1 MKKTLLLFLLL
12 PFLGFAQT
20 PLSGDYIISNT
31 NTDSNFKTLAAA
43 VNRLN
48 AVGVNAPVR
57 FLLDENQT
65 LTSLL
70 SINSF
75 SNTTSS
81 TVTIKPNTGRTIT
94 INANMPDA
102 SNGVPA
108 VIRING
114 SSNIIIDGSNSA
126 LNTKNLTLI
135 NNDNIN
141 YTARAIIW
149 IASNGSTG
157 SSNITVKNANFR
169 FSTRNQQLTLLT
181 GIYSGNNG
189 IGGNNSISVQE
200 NTAANSNI
208 SIINNEMFNVKDG
221 VNINGS
227 ATTSISPTGWK
238 IQGNKIGTTVTAEKP
253 VRGIY
258 VSNALNYEISGN
270 TLSGI
275 RNTENQGNDCAA
287 IVLLGTS
294 TGTISSN
301 IINDIVNT
309 QHNNGTASAGIFVKT
324 TATTNISNNI
334 ISNVYN
340 TTADSNDYNFYNKA
354 SSIFVSSGSVTNI
367 YYNTLI
373 ASGAPNGTSRAACL
387 YTAGGS
393 GINVKNNI
401 FINTQAN
408 EQYAV
413 FNNGGSFGQISN
425 NDYYVTNS
433 ANNFLN
439 RIGST
444 LYAGTTAGT
453 VPAYWNSAASDSNSR
468 NILPTF
474 TSATDYHLQDATAN
488 NNLTAVAI
496 TGITTDFDGD
506 TRVKP
511 YMGADEVLKCVP
523 TGDQTSFG
531 NNTWTGYV
539 YRMASNA
546 ALPPNVAYPALPSST
561 IATYIGTVTEN
572 KEFDRNVGTGAITGT
587 TTNFACDTAPSDRF
601 FVRYKMRTTI
611 TEAGL
616 YSFDLGSDDGIRLF
630 VDGVQVFTRWNQ
642 HGYTADYFTQNLSV
656 GDHEFVLEYYED
668 GGEARVAFTSRLP
681 KGDPTVF
688 GDKVWNVYGYVN
700 NDLTL
705 TNTRY
710 AGYYVDPNLN
720 IESTTYWPRAKSPS
734 VASNWQGALIPDN
747 NFTTVFKRKGFPC
760 GQYQIQR
767 ANYDDAIEIY
777 IDGTLVFSRSGW
789 DNNPALINNGALYKL
804 NSNSRIEIRLRE
816 DGGDANLGINF
827 IKKDLVYN
835 GTGTLENGSSV
846 VINANTTLTS
856 DLTVCSC
863 TINPNYTL
871 TVPTN
876 VTLTVDED
884 INVGTGGKLLIQSGG
899 ALLQTTTSKTMFTGN
914 TTAFELQRTTHI
926 SRFDLTY
933 WSTPVTNSTYTMH
946 DLSPETLYDK
956 YFHWDAAGTR
966 WLVDPSGTSLVMQVG
981 KGYSIRGPQSF
992 DITTASDFTAKFNGT
1007 PNNGTIALAVEKD
1020 KYNLIGNPYPSAID
1034 AQQLLDVSRNPDIGA
1049 LYFWT
1054 HNSPPAIIAG
1064 TNTYRYSSSDYVVYT
1079 LTGSTRIDNSPI
1091 AKGFDGKIAAG
1102 QGFFVKPKTAVINFT
1117 NDIRKGAADN
1127 NQFYKTAK
1135 TTNLEANHIWLNLT
1149 NTEGAFK
1156 QLLVGY
1162 IEGATNGIDQNYDG
1176 ISMSANTYI
1185 DFYSFNESKKLT
1197 VQGRALPFDD
1207 TDIVQLGYKSTIE
1220 GEFTIAI
1227 DHADGI
1233 FDTQEVYLEDKFT
1246 GIITDLRKENYTFK
1260 TAIGTSTTRFVLRY
1274 TNKTLGTDDFENT
1287 TNNVLV
1293 SVKSKVIKVNTGTEN
1308 IKEVNIYNIGG
1319 QLIYNKNKVDSNE
1332 LTISNLP
1339 SGNQVLLVK
1348 VILDNDREVT
1358 KKIIFN

>member
-12 PFLGFAQT
+12 PFLGFAQVT
-20 PLSGDYIISNT
+20 VGTHIVGPSQPAPYNSLALAITNLNT
-31 NTDSNFKTLAAA
+31 GIDKAGA
-43 VNRLN
+43 VIL
-48 AVGVNAPVR
+48 
-57 FLLDENQT
+57 LLDESET
-65 LTSLL
+65 LNSQLIINKFSDNNSL
-70 SINSF
+70 
-75 SNTTSS
+75 
-81 TVTIKPNTGRTIT
+81 TIKPNINKSIT
-94 INANMPDA
+94 ISGNFGNSSSA
-102 SNGVPA
+102 SLIKLNGARNVT
-108 VIRING
+108 
-114 SSNIIIDGSNSA
+114 IDGSNSTLTSSNLTFKNVSTINYDNSAEVHSAIVWIANTSGNGANNNIIKNVSFEGSSNDPTSATSAGIVLSNTTNMQTAETISNSDNTISNNFFSKMKFGIWVLGGSA
-126 LNTKNLTLI
+126 LNQNLVI
-135 NNDNIN
+135 ANN
-141 YTARAIIW
+141 TFG
-149 IASNGSTG
+149 SSTG
-157 SSNITVKNANFR
+157 SDAILIDAIKLSNTQNTTVSGNKVLRLARTNNSTFIAGIYLYNKSLNCSIVKNKISNIK
-169 FSTRNQQLTLLT
+169 STGLAA
-181 GIYSGNNG
+181 GIYIDIDATND
-189 IGGNNSISVQE
+189 
-200 NTAANSNI
+200 AN
-208 SIINNEMFNVKDG
+208 
-221 VNINGS
+221 
-227 ATTSISPTGWK
+227 
-238 IQGNKIGTTVTAEKP
+238 
-253 VRGIY
+253 
-258 VSNALNYEISGN
+258 L
-270 TLSGI
+270 
-275 RNTENQGNDCAA
+275 
-287 IVLLGTS
+287 
-294 TGTISSN
+294 
-301 IINDIVNT
+301 
-309 QHNNGTASAGIFVKT
+309 
-324 TATTNISNNI
+324 NISNNFI
-334 ISNVYN
+334 YGIQSSANNQY
-340 TTADSNDYNFYNKA
+340 DY
-354 SSIFVSSGSVTNI
+354 TNAGHGI
-367 YYNTLI
+367 YF
-373 ASGAPNGTSRAACL
+373 S
-387 YTAGGS
+387 AGKK
-393 GINVKNNI
+393 INVFFNSVVLNENQGTLSAPMFIKSGNNFDIRNNI
-401 FINTQAN
+401 FYNSQTGNGIKYALYSLINDKTIFSTINYNIYLTSSGGFVGFMGAN
-408 EQYAV
+408 QTSIADWRIKTSQDLQSTSNIPV
-413 FNNGGSFGQISN
+413 FSTELYLDASSTTNKSNLGG
-425 NDYYVTNS
+425 
-433 ANNFLN
+433 
-439 RIGST
+439 
-444 LYAGTTAGT
+444 
-453 VPAYWNSAASDSNSR
+453 
-468 NILPTF
+468 
-474 TSATDYHLQDATAN
+474 TS
-488 NNLTAVAI
+488 I
-496 TGITTDFDGD
+496 TSITTDIDNNA
-506 TRVKP
+506 RVKP
-511 YMGADEVLKCVP
+511 YIGAHELVACVP
-523 TGDQTSFG
+523 AGDQTSFG

-539 YRMASNA
+539 YRMANNA
-546 ALPPNVAYPALPSST
+546 ALPPNVAYPALPAST

-587 TTNFACDTAPSDRF
+587 TTNFACDAAPSDRF

-616 YSFDLGSDDGIRLF
+616 YSFDLGSDDGIRLL

-705 TNTRY
+705 ANTRY

-734 VASNWQGALIPDN
+734 VAVNWQGALIPDN

-777 IDGTLVFSRSGW
+777 IDGNLVFSRSGW

-804 NSNSRIEIRLRE
+804 NSNSRVEIRLRE

-835 GTGTLENGSSV
+835 GTGTLESGSSV

-871 TVPTN
+871 TVPKN
-876 VTLTVDED
+876 ITLTVDED

-914 TTAFELQRTTHI
+914 TTAFELQRTNNI
-926 SRFDLTY
+926 SRYDLTY
-933 WSTPVTNSTYTMH
+933 WSTPVTNSTFTMH

-956 YFHWDAAGTR
+956 YFHWDAAGSR
-966 WLVDPSGTSLVMQVG
+966 WLVDPNGTSVVMQVG
-981 KGYSIRGPQSF
+981 KGYSIRGPQSYE
-992 DITTASDFTAKFNGT
+992 ISTAKDFTAKFNGT
-1007 PNNGTIALAVEKD
+1007 PNNGTIAVTVEKD
-1020 KYNLIGNPYPSAID
+1020 KYNLIGNPYPSAVD
-1034 AQQLLDVSRNPDIGA
+1034 ARLLLDVSRNPDIGA

-1054 HNSPPAIIAG
+1054 HNSPPTIIPG

-1102 QGFFVKPKTAVINFT
+1102 QGFFVKPKSAVINFT
-1117 NDIRKGAADN
+1117 NDTRKGAADN

-1135 TTNLEANHIWLNLT
+1135 TTDLEANHLWLNLT
-1149 NTEGAFK
+1149 NAEGAFK

-1176 ISMSANTYI
+1176 ISMSSNTYI

-1197 VQGRALPFDD
+1197 VQGRALPFEN

-1274 TNKTLGTDDFENT
+1274 TNKTLGTDDFENS

-1339 SGNQVLLVK
+1339 SGNQVLLIK
-1348 VILDNDREVT
+1348 VTLDNDREVT